1 MSLQKLLQII
11 LCRNLKNMA
20 ARTKK
25 RSFFGHS
32 QKKKQKLRFLAL
44 AAIFLRFWQKKKF
57 EQLHGSFRA
66 TFVRD
71 ILL

>member
-11 LCRNLKNMA
+11 LCRNLKKMA

-25 RSFFGHS
+25 NVIFGHS

-44 AAIFLRFWQKKKF
+44 AAIFLRFWQKKKKNLNSYMDHL
-57 EQLHGSFRA
+57 EQL
-66 TFVRD
+66 
-71 ILL
+71 L